1 MKNLWRLL
9 SYLKPYR
16 KRFAVSFLLATV
28 TISMDL
34 LVPMLFGWTIS
45 RGLESGLLSRV
56 ALFAGLLVLAQAVKS
71 LTNYTQWVVQQRVG
85 QNIVRDLREQLYT
98 RLQALPISFY
108 RGMPTGQIMARVTSD
123 VEAVQEFLGWGF
135 LIQMMAAMSFIG
147 TSLVLIFLDWQLTLF
162 IYVPML
168 VLLIIVYAFDR
179 RIGPAWEAIR
189 EQMGQLTTVLQE
201 NISGVRVVQAFAREK
216 LEAMRFGRQNE
227 LNRQRNLARLRLEAN
242 AFPAMD
248 LMVGLSFA
256 LLAWF
261 GGMRIINGTG
271 NLGLFFAYQW
281 YLWGIIWPMRFMG
294 WLISLM
300 RQALAAAP
308 RLFEILDAPLTID
321 DKPDAIALTNVRGE
335 IVFEGVHFAFDD
347 EPERWVMEGLNLHI
361 RPGEAVAVLGGTGSG
376 KSSLVNLIGRFQEA
390 TKGSVRIDG
399 HDVRDVTLHGL
410 RRHIG
415 VVPQEPFLFS
425 ATVRENIAYGH
436 PEATEADVIRAA
448 RLAQAYD
455 FIMEMPKGFDTQI
468 GERGVRLSGGQK
480 QRLSLARAILVDP
493 DIFILDEAT
502 SAVDTRTEHEIQQA
516 LARVLKGRTSVI
528 IAQRLSTIKHADRI
542 IVLKDGAVAEEGTH
556 AELLALNGEYA
567 RIYDLQ
573 YRESDELTA
582 EIDQFLY
589 AQGRDY
595 QLKPLAA

>member
-1 MKNLWRLL
+1 MKNFWRLL

-16 KRFAVSFLLATV
+16 KRFTVSFLLATL
-28 TISMDL
+28 TISLDL

-85 QNIVRDLREQLYT
+85 QNIVRDLRDQLYT

-147 TSLVLIFLDWQLTLF
+147 TSLVLLFLDWQLTLF

-168 VLLIIVYAFDR
+168 VLLTIVYAFDR

-216 LEAMRFGRQNE
+216 LEAERFGRQNE
-227 LNRQRNLARLRLEAN
+227 RNRQRNLARLRLEAN

-300 RQALAAAP
+300 RQALAARAAP
-308 RLFEILDAPLTID
+308 
-321 DKPDAIALTNVRGE
+321 
-335 IVFEGVHFAFDD
+335 
-347 EPERWVMEGLNLHI
+347 
-361 RPGEAVAVLGGTGSG
+361 
-376 KSSLVNLIGRFQEA
+376 
-390 TKGSVRIDG
+390 
-399 HDVRDVTLHGL
+399 VRDSG
-410 RRHIG
+410 
-415 VVPQEPFLFS
+415 
-425 ATVRENIAYGH
+425 
-436 PEATEADVIRAA
+436 RAA
-448 RLAQAYD
+448 DHQRQAGRHRAD
-455 FIMEMPKGFDTQI
+455 
-468 GERGVRLSGGQK
+468 ER
-480 QRLSLARAILVDP
+480 AR
-493 DIFILDEAT
+493 
-502 SAVDTRTEHEIQQA
+502 
-516 LARVLKGRTSVI
+516 
-528 IAQRLSTIKHADRI
+528 
-542 IVLKDGAVAEEGTH
+542 
-556 AELLALNGEYA
+556 
-567 RIYDLQ
+567 
-573 YRESDELTA
+573 
-582 EIDQFLY
+582 
-589 AQGRDY
+589 RDC
-595 QLKPLAA
+595 L